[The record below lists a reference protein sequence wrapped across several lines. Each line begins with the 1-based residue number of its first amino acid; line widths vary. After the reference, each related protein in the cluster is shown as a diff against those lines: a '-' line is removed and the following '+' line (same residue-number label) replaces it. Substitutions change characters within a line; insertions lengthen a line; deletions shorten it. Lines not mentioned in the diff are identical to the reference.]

1 MHTAIKQAS
10 AHKECRKKVVMVDA
24 FLTNHKKIHRD
35 ARLAIAG
42 LEPLIVKHLDGP
54 SQIG

>member
-1 MHTAIKQAS
+1 MKQAS